1 MSDATSNLIV
11 ENGDAEMWCDRC
23 GAEIPIGCDI
33 LTDKE
38 VRVGLGCWKPQ
49 DGWQSAGS
57 KLYHFFAS
65 ERIALLESRDE
76 TTTGRLMTALEEA
89 IIHQFDIVVSED
101 NEWFMEV
108 LERIVQRVVND
119 TLFLSITEGAS
130 SERTDSGTE

>member
-1 MSDATSNLIV
+1 MILQS
-11 ENGDAEMWCDRC
+11 GDAEMWCDRC

-38 VRVGLGCWKPQ
+38 VRVGLGCWEPQ

-57 KLYHFFAS
+57 KLYYFFTS
-65 ERIALLESRDE
+65 ERIALIERQDQ
-76 TTTGRLMTALEEA
+76 TTTGRLMTALEDA
-89 IIHQFDIVVSED
+89 IIHQFDIVVSEE

-108 LERIVQRVVND
+108 LERIVQKVVND

-130 SERTDSGTE
+130 SEQNDEMS

>member
-1 MSDATSNLIV
+1 MILQS
-11 ENGDAEMWCDRC
+11 GDAEMWCDRC

-38 VRVGLGCWKPQ
+38 VRVGLGCWEPQ

-57 KLYHFFAS
+57 KLYHFFTS

-76 TTTGRLMTALEEA
+76 TTTGRLMTALEDA
-89 IIHQFDIVVSED
+89 ILHQFDIIVSDD

>member
-1 MSDATSNLIV
+1 MILQS
-11 ENGDAEMWCDRC
+11 GDAEMWCDRC

-38 VRVGLGCWKPQ
+38 VRVGLGCWEPQ

-57 KLYHFFAS
+57 KLYHFFTS

-76 TTTGRLMTALEEA
+76 TTTGRLMTALEDA
-89 IIHQFDIVVSED
+89 ILHQFDIIVSED